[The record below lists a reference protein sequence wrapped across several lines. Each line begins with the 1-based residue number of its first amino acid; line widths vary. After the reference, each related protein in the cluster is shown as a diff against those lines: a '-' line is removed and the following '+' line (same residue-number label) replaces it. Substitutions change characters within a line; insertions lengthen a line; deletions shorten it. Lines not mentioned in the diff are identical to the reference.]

1 MMSKS
6 SKIITGTT
14 IAGLIAGAVTVAA
27 SPKARRAASNSTS
40 QVKQFVTYVQENRE
54 EFVNQLRNSGE
65 EISRVVDRASE
76 DVKQLRETSQNM
88 MSHFEEVKSVLGNV
102 NREWKGML
110 EEVSRNQKHL
120 DQSQAEVPIEHLP
133 EGERESE
140 KMDK

>member
-1 MMSKS
+1 MSKS
-6 SKIITGTT
+6 SKIIAGTT
-14 IAGLIAGAVTVAA
+14 IAGLVAGAVTIAA
-27 SPKARRAASNSTS
+27 SPQARRTASNSTA

-54 EFVNQLRNSGE
+54 EFVEQLRNSGE

-76 DVKQLRETSQNM
+76 DVKQLRETSQNI
-88 MSHFEEVKSVLGNV
+88 MSHFEEVKKVLGNV
-102 NREWKGML
+102 NSEWKGML

-140 KMDK
+140 KLDK